1 MKNDAEKAT
10 DKAPEKAAETP
21 VQVWFLVSRN
31 GAVIGECHHAAD
43 KRMKLPK
50 PQAEEAQAQGLGSI
64 DGVA

>member
-1 MKNDAEKAT
+1 MKKDADTTT
-10 DKAPEKAAETP
+10 DKAPEKGAETP

-31 GAVIGECHHAAD
+31 GAVIGECHHAAG

-50 PQAEEAQAQGLGSI
+50 PVAEEAQAQGLGSI